1 MGQIERMSMKLLLM
15 VFLAAGCAAPV
26 KAQLFSD
33 EALGGALVGGVIG
46 GVVGH
51 NSGRHAGQGAAI
63 GAGAGLLLGAISHNA
78 RARREY
84 QSSQGYPDQ
93 GYVPSRP
100 NYALS
105 GAVVGGLAG
114 GVIGHNSGRR
124 TGSGIAIGAGAGLL
138 LGGIAEHNARQREAE
153 AAERAAL
160 IHQAAA
166 VEAAQISSGEAMQRV
181 VTQQTTVVQTQIA
194 TSSPSMAP
202 ANTLFGR

>member
-1 MGQIERMSMKLLLM
+1 MGQIESMSVKLLLM
-15 VFLAAGCAAPV
+15 VLLAAGCAAQA
-26 KAQLFSD
+26 KAQLLSS
-33 EALGGALVGGVIG
+33 EAMGGALVGGVIG

-51 NSGRHAGQGAAI
+51 NSGRHVGQGAAI

-93 GYVPSRP
+93 GYATSRP
-100 NYALS
+100 NYALT
-105 GAVVGGLAG
+105 GAVVGGVAG
-114 GVIGHNSGRR
+114 GVIGHNSGRQ
-124 TGSGIAIGAGAGLL
+124 TGTGIAIGAGAGLL

-166 VEAAQISSGEAMQRV
+166 NEAAQALPVETTQRV
-181 VTQQTTVVQTQIA
+181 VTQQTTVVQTLHVP
-194 TSSPSMAP
+194 SSPSMAP
-202 ANTLFGR
+202 ANALFGR